1 MSDAD
6 IFQFPFFPF
15 PYFPPGGTLLEAD
28 KEARRLISARVT
40 SRAALHRRAKTT
52 APPVTGPQAATGE
65 RGVEHRPSWRAS
77 AGPLSVAQLIEGA
90 MRS

>member
-1 MSDAD
+1 
-6 IFQFPFFPF
+6 
-15 PYFPPGGTLLEAD
+15 
-28 KEARRLISARVT
+28 V
-40 SRAALHRRAKTT
+40 LHRCAKTR
-52 APPVTGPQAATGE
+52 APPVTGPQAATAE